1 MSLASITYWAPA
13 STNLA
18 TIASLQTLTS
28 AGNLVLNTNVQYQ
41 GANVNNVAVAN
52 PPYVFNNVVRSVSLT
67 STGDLSGTVFTVN
80 GFGSE
85 ADSNGNPLGP
95 TNQPLSVELDGPNN
109 NTVDTYSDS
118 NDGNHY
124 IFSSV
129 TSISSANPVA
139 TPIRAGFGING
150 ITSYVFMDYDRF
162 GWYASAS
169 AEIVGEGTALTY
181 TFFGS
186 LNKPSYQNNQGGL
199 SEFPVQIQE
208 FTLSQLSNFAAP
220 INDFENEYT
229 SQFTSIPSPIA
240 TAWFTVTQENYA
252 TNQSAYFTI
261 LQQGVR

>member
-13 STNLA
+13 ATNLA

-85 ADSNGNPLGP
+85 VDSDGNPLGP
-95 TNQPLSVELDGPNN
+95 TNQPLSVALNGPNN

-118 NDGNHY
+118 NDGNPY

-129 TSISSANPVA
+129 TSISSAAPVA
-139 TPIRAGFGING
+139 TSIRAGFGING
-150 ITSYVFMDYDRF
+150 ITDYVFMDYDRF

-169 AEIVGEGTALTY
+169 AQIVGSGTALTY
-181 TFFGS
+181 SFYGS

-199 SEFPVQIQE
+199 SEFPVQIPAYK
-208 FTLSQLSNFAAP
+208 LDQLSNFGAP
-220 INDFENEYT
+220 INTFFDENT

-240 TAWFTVTQENYA
+240 TAWFTVTQADYS
-252 TNQSAYFTI
+252 TSQSAYFTI